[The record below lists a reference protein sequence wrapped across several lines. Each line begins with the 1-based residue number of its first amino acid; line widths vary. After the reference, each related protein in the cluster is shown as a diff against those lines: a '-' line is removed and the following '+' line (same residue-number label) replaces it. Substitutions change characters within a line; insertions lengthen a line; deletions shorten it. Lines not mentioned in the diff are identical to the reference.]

1 MGIGMVPCCLGDD
14 NRELQR
20 LSSAEP
26 PELRPVWMIIHR
38 DLRRVARIRLVA
50 NAIAEAFEHNKQA
63 LRYGSPRRSRALN
76 ESSNARRAL
85 K

>member
-1 MGIGMVPCCLGDD
+1 
-14 NRELQR
+14 
-20 LSSAEP
+20 
-26 PELRPVWMIIHR
+26 MIIHR

-63 LRYGSPRRSRALN
+63 LRYGSPRRARALN
-76 ESSNARRAL
+76 ESSNAKRAL